1 MKKEIKLG
9 SKVRNKI
16 SGFVGIAVART
27 EFLNG
32 CIQYNVQPKA
42 GKDNKVPEDI
52 AVDVGSLE
60 MIQPK
65 KVKIKKKDTGGA
77 MTRHLC
83 RRNF

>member
-1 MKKEIKLG
+1 MKEIKLG
-9 SKVRNKI
+9 SKVRDKVT
-16 SGFVGIAVART
+16 GFVGIATAKT

-42 GKDNKVPEDI
+42 GKDNKVPEEIAIDI
-52 AVDVGSLE
+52 GSIE
-60 MIQPK
+60 VVEPK

-83 RRNF
+83 RRNY